1 MTPSEELATRYD
13 RRRALA
19 DFPDPVP
26 ENENPR
32 ALFKGG
38 WLRKGGG
45 ALFVG
50 MSGVGKSVAA
60 TQFAAC
66 FAIGRPWLGI
76 TPLRPLQIS
85 VYQWEDDEDEVV
97 EFREH
102 LRRGFASA
110 EWTNKAIDEAFSKIT
125 YHDVTGLTGDKFFA
139 FLAYAQKRYKADLIV
154 LMPLQSFANC
164 DISKNENLSTLL
176 RDKLDPILKNPLAP
190 CACIIVHHTN
200 KIPSNGRERHEWIR
214 ESSAAYAG
222 AGGAELTNWAR
233 AILTLGPQ
241 ESTTGYF
248 DLIAAKRGERLG
260 WKDAGGNPTLVKHVA
275 HSDVMFWREVSPE
288 ELAAIK
294 PMRKRRR
301 NAKCDKVLELCRENG
316 KPFESGEAL
325 VRAIR
330 KNGIAEKTLA
340 RKLINSCIAHSELI
354 KRKGDHG
361 NRDIIGLPEQMHL

>member
-1 MTPSEELATRYD
+1 MTPSEDSVTRYD
-13 RRRALA
+13 RRRTLA

-26 ENENPR
+26 ENENPHV
-32 ALFKGG
+32 LFKGG

-45 ALFVG
+45 ALFVSV
-50 MSGVGKSVAA
+50 SGAGKSVAA

-76 TPLRPLQIS
+76 VPLRPLRIA

-102 LRRGFASA
+102 LRRGLASA
-110 EWTNKAIDEAFSKIT
+110 GWTNNVIDEAFSKIT

-139 FLAYAQKRYKADLIV
+139 FLAYAQKRDKAGLIV

-200 KIPSNGRERHEWIR
+200 KIPSNGRERHEWMR
-214 ESSAAYAG
+214 DSSAAYAG

-233 AILTLGPQ
+233 AILTLRPQ

-260 WKDAGGNPTLVKHVA
+260 WKDAGGNPTLVKHIA
-275 HSDVMFWREVSPE
+275 HSDVMFWREVSPD

-294 PMRKRRR
+294 TARENRDDTKRSE
-301 NAKCDKVLELCRENG
+301 VLELCRENG
-316 KPFESGEAL
+316 KPFASGEEL
-325 VRAIR
+325 VKAIVA
-330 KNGIAEKTLA
+330 KGIAKKTKA
-340 RKLINSCIAHSELI
+340 HNLINSCRKRNELVTQDWE
-354 KRKGDHG
+354 RG
-361 NRDIIGLPEQMHL
+361 NGYTIGLPEQMHS